1 MAHGKLAV
9 AVAALIMAAGAH
21 AEPIELADGV
31 VMIPGQVNTAPF
43 KGPDG
48 NTVMFRAPEGWVVFD
63 TGRYAEHTAKSIA
76 HARATGAP
84 IAAVVNSHWHTDHIG
99 GNPRIKAVFPDATV
113 YASGALEV
121 ALKGF
126 IPQSIA
132 NARRYMESE
141 GANPEQVSAIEHDL
155 AIIENPDA
163 LRPDVTID
171 GSRTMAL
178 AGRPFDVRVSQAASY
193 GDVWLVDAAT
203 GIVAAGDLITLPAP
217 FLDTACPERWTAA
230 LDELVAV
237 PFTQVVPGHGPALD
251 RAGVERYRDM
261 AYRLRACAASART
274 PAECGDEWLATA
286 GALVGEGDRQYV
298 ADAMG
303 YYVGLLRNADGV
315 AKACAGE
322 VG

>member
-121 ALKGF
+121 GD
-126 IPQSIA
+126 
-132 NARRYMESE
+132 RVVVRGTESLTE
-141 GANPEQVSAIEHDL
+141 GQ
-155 AIIENPDA
+155 
-163 LRPDVTID
+163 R
-171 GSRTMAL
+171 
-178 AGRPFDVRVSQAASY
+178 
-193 GDVWLVDAAT
+193 
-203 GIVAAGDLITLPAP
+203 
-217 FLDTACPERWTAA
+217 
-230 LDELVAV
+230 VAV
-237 PFTQVVPGHGPALD
+237 
-251 RAGVERYRDM
+251 RATTE
-261 AYRLRACAASART
+261 A
-274 PAECGDEWLATA
+274 
-286 GALVGEGDRQYV
+286 
-298 ADAMG
+298 
-303 YYVGLLRNADGV
+303 
-315 AKACAGE
+315 
-322 VG
+322 

>member
-1 MAHGKLAV
+1 MNGKWIGAACALLATA
-9 AVAALIMAAGAH
+9 AVAAD
-21 AEPIELADGV
+21 PVELADGV

-48 NTVMFRAPEGWVVFD
+48 NTVMFRGPDGWVVFD
-63 TGRYAEHTAKSIA
+63 TGRHAEHTAKSIA
-76 HARATGAP
+76 HARASGTA

-99 GNPRIKAVFPDATV
+99 GNPRIRAEFPEVVV
-113 YASGALEV
+113 YASGALDV

-141 GANPEQVSAIEHDL
+141 GANPEQVRAIEHDL
-155 AIIENPDA
+155 AIIKNPGA
-163 LRPDVTID
+163 LQPDVKITERR
-171 GSRTMAL
+171 SMTL
-178 AGRPFDVRVSQAASY
+178 AGRPFDVRLSQAASY
-193 GDVWLVDAAT
+193 GDVWLVDTAT

-237 PFTQVVPGHGPALD
+237 PFTRVVPGHGPVLG
-251 RAGVERYRDM
+251 RVEVERYRDM
-261 AYRLRACAASART
+261 AYALRACAASERT
-274 PAECGDEWLATA
+274 PAECGDAWLATA
-286 GALVGEGDRQYV
+286 GPLVGEHDRQYV
-298 ADAMG
+298 VNAMG
-303 YYVGLLRNADGV
+303 YYVGLLRNAASVG
-315 AKACAGE
+315 KACGGE